1 MSENFSPASRVMIV
15 SAAVVVVIAGLKEA
29 APFIVPFLMSVFIA
43 VISFPFMWKL
53 QQRGLP
59 KGLALIAVIF
69 MVMLAGMMLTWL
81 IGTSLTDFSR
91 MLPEYQRKITEE
103 WAFVLQWLNG
113 HGISVSATLKDMI
126 DPNAAVGLISSILKG
141 FGNVLTNSFLILLTV
156 TFILLEAAGLVQKLP
171 VVKSAINEAGEG
183 ASEDGSEAEAAGSFT
198 HVFVNKLRDYMS
210 MKTIISM
217 FTGVIIGVALWLI
230 GVDYPVLWGV
240 LAFMLN
246 FVPNIGS
253 IIAAVPAVL
262 LTIIQLGVG
271 PAFLVAIVYIAVN
284 VLIGSILEPRF
295 MGKGLGLST
304 LVVFVS
310 LIFWGW
316 VLGPVGMLLS
326 VPLTITVKLAL
337 DSSPETVWLGHLL
350 GPLDEAVDEPINEP
364 SSTDS

>member
-15 SAAVVVVIAGLKEA
+15 SAAVVIVIAGLKEA
-29 APFIVPFLMSVFIA
+29 APFVVPFLMSVFIA

-53 QQRGLP
+53 QQLGLP
-59 KGLALIAVIF
+59 KGLALMAV
-69 MVMLAGMMLTWL
+69 VLTVVLAGVMLTWL
-81 IGTSLTDFSR
+81 IGTSLTDFTR

-113 HGISVSATLKDMI
+113 HGISVSGTLRDMI

-171 VVKSAINEAGEG
+171 VVKSALNDAGEG
-183 ASEDGSEAEAAGSFT
+183 GSEGEAAASFT

-210 MKTIISM
+210 MKTIISL
-217 FTGVIIGVALWLI
+217 FTGLIIGVALWLI

-240 LAFMLN
+240 MAFMLN

-262 LTIIQLGVG
+262 LTIVQLGVG
-271 PAFLVAIVYIAVN
+271 PAFLVALVYIAVN

-350 GPLDEAVDEPINEP
+350 GPLDEPINETVDE
-364 SSTDS
+364 SSADS